1 MCPLPTFLALLL
13 SGNSMQFSRPVAAIF
28 AFVHTLRSSPCG
40 LCSALCCDSAF
51 ISLHCSSYH
60 SRHGAVS
67 VPLPAARAPGGH
79 TWCLSPALP
88 PARCSGVSV
97 LQEACSK
104 PSLSC
109 SRWLLSGWRFYVWD
123 IGCQPPAKLCLC

>member
-1 MCPLPTFLALLL
+1 MPPPYLSSPPPVRGTPCSSPDLLL
-13 SGNSMQFSRPVAAIF
+13 PFLPLC
-28 AFVHTLRSSPCG
+28 TLRSSPCG

-79 TWCLSPALP
+79 TRCLSPALP

-123 IGCQPPAKLCLC
+123 IGCQPPAKLYLC